1 LPAVRVTRAGRAC
14 SDPIG
19 RSKGLTIV
27 PKYHRAVAHRVVAP
41 AAERTY
47 MLTDALHGLMQVL
60 QPAPLMLMLLGVA
73 IGFVVGILPGLG
85 GAVTLA
91 LMLPFTYDMQPVE
104 AFAFLLGM
112 WVVTSTT
119 GDITSVLFGVP
130 GEATSAATVLDGHP
144 MTKRGEAGRA
154 LGAVLLSSALGAVF
168 GALVLALSIPVI
180 RPVVLAFGPPEFF
193 ALTVL
198 GLTFVVALSGGRL
211 LKGFVMGCLGL
222 LVALVGLDPQEGV
235 PRYTFDLLYLW
246 DGIGIVPLV
255 VGLFGGAE
263 VLQIM
268 LSRRSIARADPE
280 VPTGIA
286 GVGQGVRDVFRH
298 WGLVI
303 RSSAIGTGVGIVPG
317 LGGTVAQFLAYGA
330 AQQSSRTP
338 EMFGKGAIEGVIAAG
353 AVNNA
358 KDSGSLIPTISFGIP
373 GGAGSAVLLS
383 AFLIVGL
390 NPGEEMLTT
399 SLDVTFSMIWVTLL
413 ANVIAVGA
421 AFLLLK
427 PLTRITFVSGPLL
440 VPFLLLLLALGAYTA
455 NNSFAD
461 VLVMIGSAAVGVVCM
476 RYDWPR
482 VPFLLAVVLGA
493 LAERYLFLS
502 HSLFGWTWLTRPIVL
517 VIAAAMVLA
526 ILAPVIRS
534 LLARS
539 RTGSRTREE
548 RV

>member
-1 LPAVRVTRAGRAC
+1 
-14 SDPIG
+14 
-19 RSKGLTIV
+19 
-27 PKYHRAVAHRVVAP
+27 
-41 AAERTY
+41 
-47 MLTDALHGLMQVL
+47 MLTDALDGLMQVF
-60 QPAPLMLMLLGVA
+60 QPVPLMLMLLGVA

-154 LGAVLLSSALGAVF
+154 LGAVLSSSALGAVF
-168 GALVLALSIPVI
+168 GALVLALSIPLI
-180 RPVVLAFGPPEFF
+180 RPIVLAFGPPEFF

-198 GLTFVVALSGGRL
+198 GLTFVVALSGRRL

-268 LSRRSIARADPE
+268 LSRRSIARVDAGVDSGE
-280 VPTGIA
+280 A
-286 GVGQGVRDVFRH
+286 SLSGVGQGVRDVFRH
-298 WGLVI
+298 WALVI

-317 LGGTVAQFLAYGA
+317 LGGTVAQFMAYGA
-330 AQQSSRTP
+330 AQQSSKTP
-338 EMFGKGAIEGVIAAG
+338 EMFGKGSIEGVIAAG

-358 KDSGSLIPTISFGIP
+358 KDSGSLIPTIGFGIP

-390 NPGEEMLTT
+390 NPGQEMLTT
-399 SLDVTFSMIWVTLL
+399 SLDVTFSMIWVTVL
-413 ANVIAVGA
+413 ANAIAVAA

-461 VLVMIGSAAVGVVCM
+461 VLVMIGAAAVGVACI

-482 VPFLLAVVLGA
+482 VPFLLAVVLGS

-517 VIAAAMVLA
+517 MIGAATLLA
-526 ILAPVIRS
+526 VLAPVIRR
-534 LLARS
+534 LRS
-539 RTGSRTREE
+539 RIQET
-548 RV
+548 V

>member
-1 LPAVRVTRAGRAC
+1 
-14 SDPIG
+14 
-19 RSKGLTIV
+19 
-27 PKYHRAVAHRVVAP
+27 
-41 AAERTY
+41 
-47 MLTDALHGLMQVL
+47 MLTDALNGLVQVF
-60 QPAPLMLMLLGVA
+60 QPVPLMLMLLGVA

-144 MTKRGEAGRA
+144 MTKRGEGGRA

-198 GLTFVVALSGGRL
+198 GLT
-211 LKGFVMGCLGL
+211 
-222 LVALVGLDPQEGV
+222 
-235 PRYTFDLLYLW
+235 
-246 DGIGIVPLV
+246 
-255 VGLFGGAE
+255 
-263 VLQIM
+263 
-268 LSRRSIARADPE
+268 
-280 VPTGIA
+280 
-286 GVGQGVRDVFRH
+286 GVGQGIRDVFRH
-298 WGLVI
+298 WPVVI

-317 LGGTVAQFLAYGA
+317 FGGSVAQFMAYGA
-330 AQQSSRTP
+330 AQQSSKTP
-338 EMFGKGAIEGVIAAG
+338 EMFGKGAVEGVIASG

-358 KDSGSLIPTISFGIP
+358 KDSGSLIPTIGFGIP

-399 SLDVTFSMIWVTLL
+399 SLDVTFSMIWVT
-413 ANVIAVGA
+413 VIANAIAVA
-421 AFLLLK
+421 ASFLLLK
-427 PLTRITFVSGPLL
+427 PLTRITFISGPLL

-461 VLVMIGSAAVGVVCM
+461 VFVMIGAAAVGVICI

-482 VPFLLAVVLGA
+482 VPFLLAVVLGS

-502 HSLFGWTWLTRPIVL
+502 HSLSGWTWLTRPIVL
-517 VIAAAMVLA
+517 VIGVVMVLA
-526 ILAPVIRS
+526 ILVPVTRR
-534 LLARS
+534 LRA
-539 RTGSRTREE
+539 RTRAKDA
-548 RV
+548 R

>member
-1 LPAVRVTRAGRAC
+1 
-14 SDPIG
+14 
-19 RSKGLTIV
+19 
-27 PKYHRAVAHRVVAP
+27 
-41 AAERTY
+41 
-47 MLTDALHGLMQVL
+47 MLTDALNGLMEVF

-91 LMLPFTYDMQPVE
+91 LMLPFTFDMQPVE

-144 MTKRGEAGRA
+144 MTKRGEGGRA

-168 GALVLALSIPVI
+168 GALVLALSIPII

-198 GLTFVVALSGGRL
+198 GLTFVVALSGRRL
-211 LKGFVMGCLGL
+211 LKGFVMACFGL

-268 LSRRSIARADPE
+268 LSRRSIARVDAE
-280 VPTGIA
+280 VGETSIA

-298 WGLVI
+298 WPLVI

-317 LGGTVAQFLAYGA
+317 LGGTVAQFMAYGA
-330 AQQSSRTP
+330 AQQSSKTP
-338 EMFGKGAIEGVIAAG
+338 EMFGKGSIEGVIAAG

-358 KDSGSLIPTISFGIP
+358 KDSGSLIPTIGFGIP

-399 SLDVTFSMIWVTLL
+399 SLDVTFSMIWVTVL
-413 ANVIAVGA
+413 ANAVAVVA

-427 PLTRITFVSGPLL
+427 PLTRLTFVSGPLL
-440 VPFLLLLLALGAYTA
+440 VPFLLLLLALGAYTSS
-455 NNSFAD
+455 NSFAD
-461 VLVMIGSAAVGVVCM
+461 VLVMIGAAAVGVVCI

-482 VPFLLAVVLGA
+482 VPFLLAVVLGS

-502 HSLFGWTWLTRPIVL
+502 HSLFGWSWLTRPIVL
-517 VIAAAMVLA
+517 VIGVAMAVA
-526 ILAPVIRS
+526 ILTPAIRR
-534 LLARS
+534 LRDRRRGTRP
-539 RTGSRTREE
+539 RTPDPASEE
-548 RV
+548 AA